1 MHEYR
6 FTAPLWRWKPNAAW
20 HFVTVPA
27 DISEVIRTLREPS
40 GRGFGVV
47 KVTVRL
53 GKSRWQT
60 SVFPQSADG
69 TYVLPVKKQV
79 RSAEGI
85 RAGDE
90 VAVHLAL
97 VEG

>member
-1 MHEYR
+1 ME
-6 FTAPLWRWKPNAAW
+6 FDFSADIWLWEGPAGW

-40 GRGFGVV
+40 GRGFGAV